1 MIEEYRAVKGY
12 EGLYEVSNFGNVK
25 SLERTDYLGRKVK
38 ERILKAGIGSNGY
51 LLVILFYDGLR
62 FTKYIHK
69 LVSIVFLNHLPN
81 GNKIVV
87 DHIDNNRLNNRLDN
101 LQLINQRENTSKDR
115 KGGTS
120 KHIGVHWVKPSKKWK
135 AAISINGK
143 TKYLG
148 LYTNEIQASN
158 AYQYELNKIQQ
169 HDRTI

>member
-12 EGLYEVSNFGNVK
+12 EGLYEVSNFGNIK
-25 SLERTDYLGRKVK
+25 SLKRKRVLNDK
-38 ERILKAGIGSNGY
+38 ILNPPINQKGYRLVNLNKNG
-51 LLVILFYDGLR
+51 L
-62 FTKYIHK
+62 KYKIEVHQ
-69 LVSIVFLNHLPN
+69 LIAIAFLNHIPN
-81 GNKIVV
+81 GFKIVV

-135 AAISINGK
+135 AAILINGK
-143 TKYLG
+143 SKYLG

-158 AYQYELNKIQQ
+158 AYQHELKRIQQ
-169 HDRTI
+169 HDRII

>member
-69 LVSIVFLNHLPN
+69 LVSIAFLNHN
-81 GNKIVV
+81 QQGYKIVV

-101 LQLINQRENTSKDR
+101 LQLITHRENVSKDR
-115 KGGTS
+115 KGSSKYTGVSWCKAYKKWTAQIKMNGKV
-120 KHIGVHWVKPSKKWK
+120 KHIGRF
-135 AAISINGK
+135 I
-143 TKYLG
+143 
-148 LYTNEIQASN
+148 NEIQASN
-158 AYQYELNKIQQ
+158 AYQHELKRIKQ
-169 HDRTI
+169 HDRII

>member
-1 MIEEYRAVKGY
+1 MIEEYRPVKGY

-69 LVSIVFLNHLPN
+69 LVSIAFLNHLPN

-87 DHIDNNRLNNRLDN
+87 DHIDNNKSNNRLDN
-101 LQLINQRENTSKDR
+101 LQLITNRENLSKEKR
-115 KGGTS
+115 GTS
-120 KHIGVHWVKPSKKWK
+120 KYTGVYWNKQCKKWH
-135 AAISINGK
+135 ASITINSK
-143 TKYLG
+143 IKYLG
-148 LYTNEIQASN
+148 QYTNEIQASN

-169 HDRTI
+169 HDRII